1 MHLIGV
7 PSAQLQERLPL
18 SGAHDAL
25 AADDPVDNVNEVSK
39 WLLFVRQGDGSRLD
53 APGLR

>member
-25 AADDPVDNVNEVSK
+25 AADDPVDNVNEVSE

-53 APGLR
+53 APGLG